1 MSRSRDRALIWLVA
15 SAGAIALAVA
25 FAGVRG
31 WVPQS
36 LGLVSAGLFV
46 VCLLLVAV
54 IGWQRHRNTLAD
66 RDAAARA
73 QMIVMIA
80 ARLNTQDNEA
90 LEAMAARGGPAGE
103 AAKLVLDGRAE
114 RAGRPP
120 RGRPPDPLTR

>member
-1 MSRSRDRALIWLVA
+1 MPRSRDRVLIWLVA

-25 FAGVRG
+25 FAGVKG

-46 VCLLLVAV
+46 ICLLLVAV
-54 IGWQRHRNTLAD
+54 IGWQRHRQTLAD
-66 RDAAARA
+66 REAAARG

-80 ARLNTQDNEA
+80 ARLKTQDDEA

-103 AAKLVLDGRAE
+103 AAKLVLEGRAE
-114 RAGRPP
+114 RARRRSPG
-120 RGRPPDPLTR
+120 